1 MPDTVAGLFR
11 NRVEAEEAL
20 RKLEEAGFSRDQVS
34 VSTPRAGRRGHYG
47 RRVLTGIVIGT
58 LAGAV
63 VGGIVGLVP
72 GLRAALLPGS
82 GALAVFLIMLAAG
95 AGTGGVAGALV
106 SMAASGDTALYYEQ
120 EVQSGR
126 FLVTVAGP
134 GLDQAVTVMRAA
146 GAMEAAPIE
155 APIVDPGR
163 PRPEGG

>member
-20 RKLEEAGFSRDQVS
+20 RKLEEAGFSRDQIS
-34 VSTPRAGRRGHYG
+34 ISSPRIGRRGNYG
-47 RRVLTGIVIGT
+47 RKVLIGIAIGT

-63 VGGIVGLVP
+63 VGAIVGGVVP
-72 GLRAALLPGS
+72 DVHALLPGS
-82 GALAVFLIMLAAG
+82 SLVIFVIALAAG
-95 AGTGGVAGALV
+95 AATGGVAGGLV
-106 SMAASGDTALYYEQ
+106 SMAASGDTALYFEQ
-120 EVQSGR
+120 EVQAGR

-146 GAMEAAPIE
+146 GAMEAAPVE
-155 APIVDPGR
+155 APIVDHGR